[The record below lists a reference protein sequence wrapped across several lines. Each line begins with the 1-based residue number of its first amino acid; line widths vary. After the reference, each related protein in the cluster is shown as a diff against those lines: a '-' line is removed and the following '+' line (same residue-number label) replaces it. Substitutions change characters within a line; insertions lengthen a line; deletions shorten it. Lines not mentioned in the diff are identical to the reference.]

1 MNVPAA
7 DLQAL
12 GDGALTINA
21 SVTNVHGNTGS
32 SALDIT
38 ISAGLPGLRIDTI
51 AGDDV
56 INAVEQQQ
64 NLIITGSSTNLPAG
78 RVVTVLFGGN
88 TYQGVTDSNGNW
100 QVGVPA
106 ADLQALTPGTIVVN
120 ASATDPAGNPVT
132 IDRNVEVNPGAVL
145 ITINTV
151 SGDDIINA
159 AEKGA
164 PLTLTGTTQL
174 VETGQTVVVKFAG
187 QTFTTTVQ
195 AGGGWSLTVPA
206 SAVSS
211 LADGAAE
218 ITATVTNISGNTGDT
233 SRTITVDSQ
242 APALSIDSLTTDNI
256 INAAE
261 SGQDLQITGTTDAQS
276 GQTVTVT
283 LNGQTYQGVVQPDG
297 TERDRSRRQRWRTG

>member
-1 MNVPAA
+1 M
-7 DLQAL
+7 
-12 GDGALTINA
+12 
-21 SVTNVHGNTGS
+21 
-32 SALDIT
+32 
-38 ISAGLPGLRIDTI
+38 
-51 AGDDV
+51 
-56 INAVEQQQ
+56 
-64 NLIITGSSTNLPAG
+64 
-78 RVVTVLFGGN
+78 
-88 TYQGVTDSNGNW
+88 
-100 QVGVPA
+100 PA

-195 AGGGWSLTVPA
+195 AGGGWSSTVPA

-211 LADGAAE
+211 SADGATE

-233 SRTITVDSQ
+233 SRTITVDSR
-242 APALSIDSLTTDNI
+242 APALSIDSLTADNI

-261 SGQDLQITGTTDAQS
+261 SGQDLQITGTTDAQP

-283 LNGQTYQGVVQPDG
+283 LNGQTYQGVVQSDG
-297 TERDRSRRQRWRTG
+297 TERDRSRRQR